1 MRQALPQTRRTIKR
15 VLFDLHHG
23 AVAEREM
30 PQLSRGRAGAEG
42 RPKRIGHKGADALA
56 HGNTAESFDAAL
68 AHGVDM
74 IEFDV
79 ISERLD
85 GSGELRLAHDFKDA
99 RQRTPLTLEEGLAYL
114 AQEKF
119 ADLQLD
125 VDMKLQGYEQRTVD
139 ALQRHGLA
147 ERCLISS
154 MEKPSLT
161 LLRKIAPQITIGWSF
176 PRAHRDLTEHR
187 FYRWPAYAAI
197 IYYRIRLPWMAAKA
211 IRDGR
216 VDALM
221 CHWAFVTPRLAR
233 SIRAAGGELYV
244 WTVDDAEQI
253 ESFERLG
260 IAGVI
265 SNDPRLFSKR

>member
-1 MRQALPQTRRTIKR
+1 
-15 VLFDLHHG
+15 
-23 AVAEREM
+23 M

-42 RPKRIGHKGADALA
+42 RPKRVGHKGADALV
-56 HGNTAESFDAAL
+56 HGNTAASFDAAL
-68 AHGVDM
+68 AAGVDM

-79 ISERLD
+79 LPERLD
-85 GSGELRLAHDFKDA
+85 GTGELRLAHDFKDA
-99 RQRTPLTLEEGLAYL
+99 RERTPLRLDEGLAHL
-114 AQEKF
+114 AQPQF
-119 ADLQLD
+119 AHVQLD

-139 ALQRHGLA
+139 ALRRHGLA
-147 ERCLISS
+147 ERSLIST

-176 PRAHRDLTEHR
+176 PRAHRDLTDHR

-211 IRDGR
+211 IREGR

-233 SIRAAGGELYV
+233 AVRDVRGELYV

-253 ESFERLG
+253 DQFERLG

-265 SNDPRLFSKR
+265 SNDPHLFPRA